1 MSPPCR
7 SAAFFMSVKE
17 KSPPLFEK
25 TFFCCNALWHLV
37 TNEQTFE
44 RLEGEVICVSILPL
58 IYEEGAHDAM
68 SDELL
73 SPIHVLRQISPT
85 SAMRCSDR
93 HIFGLV
99 LRSLATSRQR
109 PFAQHAAHNSA
120 NAQ

>member
-1 MSPPCR
+1 MRSVESVESPP
-7 SAAFFMSVKE
+7 FMAEITWDNKE
-17 KSPPLFEK
+17 EIIEP
-25 TFFCCNALWHLV
+25 H
-37 TNEQTFE
+37 
-44 RLEGEVICVSILPL
+44 G
-58 IYEEGAHDAM
+58 
-68 SDELL
+68 
-73 SPIHVLRQISPT
+73 SPT